1 MTPRLPS
8 RRPHDTLVV
17 MNDASAPRGADR
29 SRLHTFA
36 TDDGTLAYR
45 DTGWGEP
52 LVLLHGGFLDHRMW
66 DDQTDDLGRHH
77 RVIAPDVR
85 GHGRSANATRPFR
98 QTDDLAALLRHLD
111 VGPAVVVGLSMG
123 AGIAVDTAL
132 EHPDLVSALVVCGA
146 GTSEPEFTNPWVL
159 AIQAEW
165 ARATAAGDA
174 AAFVDATMLFAAGPH
189 RSLGDV
195 DPDVV
200 RRLREMTEQTVAKHS
215 GAEASHLVPVTDTWA
230 RAARLTLPLLA
241 VTGDLDT
248 SDNIGMAQ
256 RLARSVRDGRTA
268 TVTGTAHYPNMER
281 PEAFNALLRDFLA
294 AAD

>member
-1 MTPRLPS
+1 MT
-8 RRPHDTLVV
+8 
-17 MNDASAPRGADR
+17 DASAPYETDG
-29 SRLHTFA
+29 SRLHAFP

-45 DTGWGEP
+45 DTGRGTP

-66 DDQTDDLGRHH
+66 DDQIDVFARHH
-77 RVIAPDVR
+77 RVVAPDVR
-85 GHGRSANATRPFR
+85 GHGQSANATRPFR

-111 VGPAVVVGLSMG
+111 AGPAVVVGLSMG

-132 EHPDLVSALVVCGA
+132 EHPDLVKALVVCGA
-146 GTSEPEFTNPWVL
+146 GTSEPEFRSPWVL
-159 AIQAEW
+159 AVQAEW

-189 RSLGDV
+189 RALDDV

-215 GAEASHLVPVTDTWA
+215 RAEASPLVPVTDTWA

-248 SDNIGMAQ
+248 SDNIGMAE
-256 RLARSVRDGRTA
+256 RLAHSVRHGRTA
-268 TVTGTAHYPNMER
+268 TVPGTAHYPNMER
-281 PEAFNALLRDFLA
+281 PEVFNALLRDFLA
-294 AAD
+294 ATG